1 MFHCSPL
8 IRYLANMQ
16 RHRFRF
22 VAIAAC
28 LFVSGASS
36 NLSAQS
42 CTRPA
47 SEGSTCDCN
56 ATINPGAC
64 SRCWSEAVADALGCA
79 IGGHCTLADVYQRL
93 NQCLDG
99 MSATPRRRRRR
110 LQPPGIPAGGAR
122 SSREADRIFAMR
134 RQ

>member
-1 MFHCSPL
+1 MFNCL
-8 IRYLANMQ
+8 ALVRYLANMR

-28 LFVSGASS
+28 LFVLDASS

-47 SEGSTCDCN
+47 TEGSDCDCN

-64 SRCWSEAVADALGCA
+64 SLCWSAAIGDALGCA
-79 IGGHCTLADVYQRL
+79 ISGNCSLETVYQRL

-99 MSATPRRRRRR
+99 MAPTPPA
-110 LQPPGIPAGGAR
+110 PPTPVAAPRDPCRGAR